1 MPRDDQAIPASLELR
16 CTNCGYC
23 LTGLIE
29 RRCPECG
36 QAFDPGQ
43 TWRENEQA
51 TWSYHFEN
59 VRTPGGYL
67 CWATLGT
74 MVLAFMT
81 LAARRPA
88 ALLAL
93 PAAVLCEMLILWAG
107 GPGLRLRLGCWAVAV
122 AWGIVVQ
129 MLW

>member
-36 QAFDPGQ
+36 RAFDPRQ

-59 VRTPGGYL
+59 VRTRGDYF
-67 CWATLGT
+67 CWAVLGA
-74 MVLAFMT
+74 MAPVFVA

-93 PAAVLCEMLILWAG
+93 PLAVLCEMYILYVG
-107 GPGLRLRLGCWAVAV
+107 TTGSRLRLGCWAVAV

-129 MLW
+129 TLW